1 MARGRERIESNGGS
15 GLTKSSLG
23 TQSTYAQTRVTTSG
37 RAGYDGSMAP
47 ILIGALIEA
56 AGIIF
61 FVIGVGQ
68 HGFPPGLG
76 WLIPA
81 IVLFVAGNTIT
92 VLAVVKRAMD
102 KKKKNQP

>member
-1 MARGRERIESNGGS
+1 MIEGMA
-15 GLTKSSLG
+15 L
-23 TQSTYAQTRVTTSG
+23 
-37 RAGYDGSMAP
+37 

-68 HGFPPGLG
+68 HGYPPGAA
-76 WLIPA
+76 WMIPA

-92 VLAVVKRAMD
+92 VMAVIKRAMD
-102 KKKKNQP
+102 KKKKRS